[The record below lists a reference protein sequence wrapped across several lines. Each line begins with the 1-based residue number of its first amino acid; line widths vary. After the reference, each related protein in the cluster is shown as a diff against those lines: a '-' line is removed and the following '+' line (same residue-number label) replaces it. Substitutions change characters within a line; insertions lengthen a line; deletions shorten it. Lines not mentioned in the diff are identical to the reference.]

1 MDKVSRVGI
10 DLAKKLFHVTAVD
23 DGGTVLERKRLRRTG
38 LQSYLSMLPTGC
50 AIALEAC
57 GGAHHWGRLAIRHG
71 HKVLMMSPQFVV
83 PYVKG
88 QSYQD
93 TSLRHSKIKVFLSRI
108 RRRRGFL
115 LVQSQRDG
123 YRVKRIGRYHPRR
136 ALAGL
141 TGGDNATP
149 D

>member
-1 MDKVSRVGI
+1 MEQASIIGI
-10 DLAKKLFHVTAVD
+10 DLAKHSFQLHGAAADGSVLFRRKLSR
-23 DGGTVLERKRLRRTG
+23 GKVLEFAAS
-38 LQSYLSMLPTGC
+38 QSRCVVAM
-50 AIALEAC
+50 EAC
-57 GGAHHWGRLAIRHG
+57 GSAHHWGRDIQKLG
-71 HKVLMMSPQFVV
+71 HEVKLIPPIYVNPF
-83 PYVKG
+83 VKG

-123 YRVKRIGRYHPRR
+123 CRVKRIGGYHPRR